1 MKKIKLTTGIPPLI
15 LIGTMIVLFP
25 IFAFMTIDR
34 INKQKAQSIKLLV
47 EKSTA
52 LIRAFEAG
60 TYTGMMSPQ
69 WTNMAMENLL
79 TETAALPDIA
89 YLFVVNKRGK
99 ILVHSQ
105 KEKAGSIYDQK
116 LNLENV
122 IEEKKTGWR
131 ILKNENGIKVF
142 EVHKKFSPI
151 NQIRFSNSKTMMPM
165 HRRMHA
171 KAFHHADLYEDTII
185 FVGLDMELISQA
197 DRGDTQHAIMMAVI
211 LALIG
216 FTGFVLVFMVQR
228 YAQAR
233 SSLSRIQIFSDNLVE
248 NMPIGLIAT
257 NMNNKVISVN
267 PAASK
272 ILGIPIEFNP
282 RGIEVGLPAEIKTL
296 LDSVSDKMDLVER
309 EIKLKA
315 NGSSPIKL
323 EAIANPLH
331 DKEGKSLGT
340 MLILRD
346 KTELHRLKKEMEQN
360 KRLAAIGRLAAGVA
374 HEIRNPLSSLK
385 GYATFFKEIFDP
397 DSENYTIADT
407 MTKEVDRLNRVVSEL
422 VEFAKPVAVS
432 ENRVD
437 IQALVLEIIQ
447 LITYEP
453 GAEHI
458 EIKTDID
465 PQLSQIN
472 ADADRLKQVFLN
484 LCLNSLQSMENKGSL
499 DINLKN
505 DISEDKIII
514 TISDTGCG
522 IKKEDISNIFD
533 PYFTTKSSGTGLG
546 LAIVHSIIKAH
557 KGNINVESKPG
568 KGTVFTISLPIR
580 IP

>member
-15 LIGTMIVLFP
+15 LIGAMIVLFP

-89 YLFVVNKRGK
+89 YLFVVNKRGE

-105 KEKAGSIYDQK
+105 KEKAGSIYDQE

-171 KAFHHADLYEDTII
+171 KAFRHADLYEDTII
-185 FVGLDMELISQA
+185 FVGLDMELISNA

-272 ILGIPIEFNP
+272 ILGIPTEFNP
-282 RGIEVGLPAEIKTL
+282 LGIEAGLPTEIKAL
-296 LDSVSDKMDLVER
+296 LDSVSDKRDLVER
-309 EIKLKA
+309 EIKLRDNRSA
-315 NGSSPIKL
+315 PTKL

-385 GYATFFKEIFDP
+385 GYATFFKEIFDTN
-397 DSENYTIADT
+397 SENYTIADT